1 MPLLVFAF
9 LLVPDPMITPEQFAQ
24 VLCDDLDLPT
34 SSFAPA
40 IVSSV
45 KQQVEQ
51 FTPDMIPEDEEDRRV
66 IIKVTPL
73 LFVKMTGLGTPL
85 FSTHTAKHTSGQ
97 HFSGGPV

>member
-1 MPLLVFAF
+1 
-9 LLVPDPMITPEQFAQ
+9 MITPEQFAQ

-45 KQQVEQ
+45 KQQIEQ

-66 IIKVTPL
+66 IIKV
-73 LFVKMTGLGTPL
+73 
-85 FSTHTAKHTSGQ
+85 ST
-97 HFSGGPV
+97 

>member
-1 MPLLVFAF
+1 
-9 LLVPDPMITPEQFAQ
+9 MITPEQFAQ
-24 VLCDDLDLPT
+24 ILCDDLDLPA

-66 IIKVTPL
+66 IIKVSHFL
-73 LFVKMTGLGTPL
+73 KSEKRLGLTMPICH
-85 FSTHTAKHTSGQ
+85 THAAKHTSGQ